1 MAENASSGARHPR
14 FITGRSYLGGLV
26 SASYSNEEIKL
37 THSMRKQ
44 LYTLGLPSVSG
55 QEQDHQALLVPEI
68 GLHLARQA
76 AGLLLR
82 YF

>member
-1 MAENASSGARHPR
+1 MPHLVQDTLVSLLAEVN
-14 FITGRSYLGGLV
+14 LGGLV

>member
-1 MAENASSGARHPR
+1 MPHLVQDTLVSLLAEVNLR
-14 FITGRSYLGGLV
+14 GLV
-26 SASYSNEEIKL
+26 SASYSDEEIEL
-37 THSMRKQ
+37 THSMHKQ